1 VSDCWRSV
9 LRVIR
14 DGSDLS
20 SGSFI
25 ARPSGYDA
33 VPLQNDN
40 PGFVAQAS
48 DLVER
53 YGSPLFVF
61 DEQTLRENY
70 RELRRELDDRYPDSH
85 IHYAV
90 KANYN
95 LGLLSILQSEGCA
108 AEVYGD
114 CEMSGALQAGFEPGD
129 LMLTG
134 MNRRQQTI
142 ETALEHGVNRL
153 LVDNATELE
162 KVCDAADATGSRPG
176 VLIRGNPAMEV
187 PTNPDIATATRE
199 SKFGLDIASG
209 HAMEVAKAAADAT
222 AVVLEGVHLHIGSQ
236 ITSAEP
242 YEIAT
247 REIVEFAAAIRD
259 QTGVEIETVDMGG
272 GFPVSYD
279 ETMPSPAVIVA
290 QIATAI
296 EDSCREHGLAE
307 PTLLLEPGRRIVGSA
322 GALLTTV
329 GVIKETPYATF
340 AVLDAG
346 STLLGDWR
354 YPIYTPVNEPE
365 THSYDV
371 AGPLCYTG
379 DVIAEDVTLPEL
391 TMGDVVV
398 VDRVGAYT
406 LTGAGH
412 TNAEPLPPAVLLDL
426 DGEPHV
432 IRKRETCEDV
442 FEKDVVP
449 PKSDNETPSRNL

>member
-1 VSDCWRSV
+1 M
-9 LRVIR
+9 
-14 DGSDLS
+14 
-20 SGSFI
+20 
-25 ARPSGYDA
+25 PS
-33 VPLQNDN
+33 QNQN
-40 PGFVAQAS
+40 PTLVDRGS

-61 DEQTLRENY
+61 DEHTLQENY
-70 RELRRELDDRYPDSH
+70 RELRQELDDRYPDSR

-95 LGLLSILQSEGCA
+95 LGLLSLLQNEGCA
-108 AEVYGD
+108 AEVYGN
-114 CEMSGALQAGFEPGD
+114 CEMSGALQAGFEPDD
-129 LMLTG
+129 LVLTG
-134 MNRRQQTI
+134 MNRRQEEI
-142 ETALEHGVNRL
+142 ETALERGVDKL

-162 KVCDAADATGSRPG
+162 KICDAADATETRPD

-187 PTNPDIATATRE
+187 PTNPGIATATRE

-209 HAMEVAKAAADAT
+209 RAMEVAEAAADAT
-222 AVVLEGVHLHIGSQ
+222 GVVLEGVHLHIGSQ

-242 YEIAT
+242 YGIAT
-247 REIVEFAAAIRD
+247 REMIEFVAAIRD
-259 QTGVEIETVDMGG
+259 RTGVEIGTLDMGG

-279 ETMPSPAVIVA
+279 ETMPSPAAIVD

-296 EDSCREHGLAE
+296 EDGCRKHGLAE

-322 GALLTTV
+322 GALLATV

-354 YPIYTPVNEPE
+354 YPIYTPTDEPE

-391 TMGDVVV
+391 TRGDVVV

-412 TNAEPLPPAVLLDL
+412 TNAEPLPPAVLIDS

-432 IRKRETCEDV
+432 VRKRETCEDV
-442 FEKDVVP
+442 FEKDLVP
-449 PKSDNETPSRNL
+449 PSSDNEMPSRNV